1 MKRQFQL
8 PEQDVTYLEGLGLS
22 WEAVNDGGM
31 QWVIIHNYP
40 VPPGYNVTEVS
51 VAVKI
56 ESGYPRA
63 QLDMAYFF
71 PTLSRLDG
79 KAINAITVQAIDGKQ
94 YQRWS
99 RHRTGQ
105 NPWREGVDD
114 LSTHIALI
122 GYWFEKEFI
131 KQPNG
136 IAA

>member
-8 PEQDVTYLEGLGLS
+8 PEQDTTFLEGLGLS

-40 VPPGYNVTEVS
+40 VPPGYNITEVS
-51 VAVKI
+51 VAIKI

-71 PTLSRLDG
+71 PALSRLDG
-79 KAINAITVQAIDGKQ
+79 KAINAITVQVIDGKQ
-94 YQRWS
+94 FQRWS

-114 LSTHIALI
+114 LSTHIALVS
-122 GYWFEKEFI
+122 YWFEKEFI